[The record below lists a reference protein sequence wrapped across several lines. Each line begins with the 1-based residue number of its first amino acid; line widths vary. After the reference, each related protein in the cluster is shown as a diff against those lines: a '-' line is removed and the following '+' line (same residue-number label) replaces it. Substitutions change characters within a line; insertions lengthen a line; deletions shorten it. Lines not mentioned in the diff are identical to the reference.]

1 MHTDSTAPLIKMAN
15 QIGNF
20 FEAMPDRPEA
30 LQGIAQHIR
39 KFWVPRMRE
48 RFLAH
53 VDSGGAGLHPVV
65 LQAVQT
71 HRDLLDAPAP

>member
-1 MHTDSTAPLIKMAN
+1 MAN

-39 KFWVPRMRE
+39 KFWVPRMRQ

-65 LQAVQT
+65 MQAVQA
-71 HRDLLDAPAP
+71 HRTLLDAPVQHHS